1 MNTNLSR
8 AANGFLLDLVMELK
22 NGFIRRCDK
31 MGLNSDDIA
40 MLRDMTVEDIHYI
53 INSEVSVLTF
63 AINQDNLSRLV
74 IQARLEQT
82 RKQRIDRAL
91 ALGGSIKLM
100 EHFFGLMS
108 NDVAARRRIAG
119 IKIRAGRGSV
129 LSDEQ
134 STELW
139 EIWAAND
146 SKTLR
151 SETDEGLDLM
161 LLAAEQM
168 DISLTA
174 VWNTVLRWESE
185 NLTVATRRR
194 A

>member
-31 MGLNSDDIA
+31 MGLTSEEIA
-40 MLRDMTVEDIHYI
+40 TLKDMTIEDIHYI
-53 INSEVSVLTF
+53 INSEVSVLSF
-63 AINQDNLSRLV
+63 QINQDNLARLMT
-74 IQARLEQT
+74 QAREEQN

-100 EHFFGLMS
+100 EHYFGLMS

-119 IKIRAGRGSV
+119 IKVRAGRGTV
-129 LSDEQ
+129 LSDEE
-134 STELW
+134 SAELW
-139 EIWAAND
+139 EIWATND

-151 SETDEGLDLM
+151 CETDEGLDLM

-174 VWNTVLRWESE
+174 VWNTILKWESE
-185 NLTVATRRR
+185 NLTAATRRR

>member
-31 MGLNSDDIA
+31 MGLTSEEIA
-40 MLRDMTVEDIHYI
+40 TLKDMTIEDIHYI
-53 INSEVSVLTF
+53 INSEVSVLSF
-63 AINQDNLSRLV
+63 QINQDNLARLMT
-74 IQARLEQT
+74 QAREEQT

-100 EHFFGLMS
+100 EHFFGLIS

-119 IKIRAGRGSV
+119 IKVRAGRGTV

-174 VWNTVLRWESE
+174 VWNAVLKWESE
-185 NLTVATRRR
+185 NLTAATRRR

>member
-31 MGLNSDDIA
+31 MGLTPEEIA
-40 MLRDMTVEDIHYI
+40 TLKDMTIEDIHYI
-53 INSEVSVLTF
+53 INSEVSVLSF
-63 AINQDNLSRLV
+63 QINQDNLARLMT
-74 IQARLEQT
+74 QAREEQT

-100 EHFFGLMS
+100 EHYFGLMS
-108 NDVAARRRIAG
+108 NDVAAQRRIAG
-119 IKIRAGRGSV
+119 IKVRAGRGTV

-134 STELW
+134 STKLW
-139 EIWAAND
+139 EIWASAD
-146 SKTLR
+146 STPLR
-151 SETDEGLDLM
+151 CETEEGLDLM
-161 LLAAEQM
+161 LLAAEQL

-174 VWNTVLRWESE
+174 VWNTILKWESE
-185 NLTVATRRR
+185 NLTAATRRR

>member
-1 MNTNLSR
+1 MNTNLAR

-31 MGLNSDDIA
+31 MGLTSEEIA
-40 MLRDMTVEDIHYI
+40 TLKDVTIEDIHYI
-53 INSEVSVLTF
+53 VNSEVSVLSF
-63 AINQDNLSRLV
+63 QINQDNLARL
-74 IQARLEQT
+74 ITQARDDQT

-119 IKIRAGRGSV
+119 IKVRAGRGTV
-129 LSDEQ
+129 LSEEQ

-146 SKTLR
+146 SKTPR

-174 VWNTVLRWESE
+174 VWNTVLKWESE
-185 NLTVATRRR
+185 HLTAATRRR

>member
-31 MGLNSDDIA
+31 MGLTSEEIA
-40 MLRDMTVEDIHYI
+40 TLKDMTIEDIHYI
-53 INSEVSVLTF
+53 INSEVSVLSF
-63 AINQDNLSRLV
+63 QINQDNLARLMT
-74 IQARLEQT
+74 QAREEQT

-119 IKIRAGRGSV
+119 IKVRAGRGTV
-129 LSDEQ
+129 LSDKQ

-146 SKTLR
+146 NKALR

-185 NLTVATRRR
+185 NLTAATRRR

>member
-31 MGLNSDDIA
+31 MGLNSDDVA

-63 AINQDNLSRLV
+63 AINQDNLARLV

-100 EHFFGLMS
+100 EHFFGLIS

-174 VWNTVLRWESE
+174 VWNTVLRWEND
-185 NLTVATRRR
+185 NLTAATNRR

>member
-31 MGLNSDDIA
+31 MGLTSEEIA
-40 MLRDMTVEDIHYI
+40 TLKDMTIEDIHYI
-53 INSEVSVLTF
+53 INSEVSVLSF
-63 AINQDNLSRLV
+63 QINQENLARLMS
-74 IQARLEQT
+74 QAREEQT

-100 EHFFGLMS
+100 EHYFGLMS

-119 IKIRAGRGSV
+119 IKVRAGRGTV

-134 STELW
+134 SAELW
-139 EIWAAND
+139 EIWATND

-151 SETDEGLDLM
+151 CETDEGLDLM

-174 VWNTVLRWESE
+174 IWNTILKWESE
-185 NLTVATRRR
+185 NLTAATRRR

>member
-31 MGLNSDDIA
+31 MGLTSEEIA
-40 MLRDMTVEDIHYI
+40 TLKDMTIEDIHYI
-53 INSEVSVLTF
+53 INSEVSVLSF
-63 AINQDNLSRLV
+63 QINQDNLARLMT
-74 IQARLEQT
+74 QAREEQT

-119 IKIRAGRGSV
+119 IKVRAGRGTV

-174 VWNTVLRWESE
+174 VWNTVLKWESE

>member
-8 AANGFLLDLVMELK
+8 AANGFLLDLVLELK

-74 IQARLEQT
+74 MQARLEQT
-82 RKQRIDRAL
+82 RKLRIDRAL

-129 LSDEQ
+129 LNDDQ
-134 STELW
+134 SKELW
-139 EIWAAND
+139 EIWAAD
-146 SKTLR
+146 ESKTFH

-174 VWNTVLRWESE
+174 VWNTVLRWEND
-185 NLTVATRRR
+185 NLTAATRRR

>member
-31 MGLNSDDIA
+31 MGLTSEEIA
-40 MLRDMTVEDIHYI
+40 TLKDMTIEDIHYI
-53 INSEVSVLTF
+53 INSEVSVLSF
-63 AINQDNLSRLV
+63 QINQDNLARLMT
-74 IQARLEQT
+74 QAREEQT

-108 NDVAARRRIAG
+108 SDVAARRRIAG
-119 IKIRAGRGSV
+119 IKVRAGRGTV

-146 SKTLR
+146 NKTLR
-151 SETDEGLDLM
+151 SESDEGLDLM

-174 VWNTVLRWESE
+174 VWNTVLRWENE
-185 NLTVATRRR
+185 NLTAATRKR

>member
-63 AINQDNLSRLV
+63 AIDQDNLARLV
-74 IQARLEQT
+74 MQARLEQT

>member
-31 MGLNSDDIA
+31 MGLTSEEIA
-40 MLRDMTVEDIHYI
+40 TLKDVTIEDIHYI
-53 INSEVSVLTF
+53 VNSEVSVLSF
-63 AINQDNLSRLV
+63 QINQDNLARLMT
-74 IQARLEQT
+74 QAREDQT

-119 IKIRAGRGSV
+119 IKVRAGRGIV
-129 LSDEQ
+129 LSEEQ

-139 EIWAAND
+139 EIWAEND
-146 SKTLR
+146 SQTLR

-174 VWNTVLRWESE
+174 VWNTVLKWESE
-185 NLTVATRRR
+185 HLTAATRRR

>member
-1 MNTNLSR
+1 
-8 AANGFLLDLVMELK
+8 
-22 NGFIRRCDK
+22 
-31 MGLNSDDIA
+31 
-40 MLRDMTVEDIHYI
+40 MTIEDIHYI
-53 INSEVSVLTF
+53 INSEVSVLSF
-63 AINQDNLSRLV
+63 QINQDNLARLMT
-74 IQARLEQT
+74 QAREEQT

-119 IKIRAGRGSV
+119 IKVRAGRGTV

-139 EIWAAND
+139 EIWATND
-146 SKTLR
+146 NKTLR
-151 SETDEGLDLM
+151 SDSDEGLDLM

-174 VWNTVLRWESE
+174 VWNTVLRWENE
-185 NLTVATRRR
+185 NLTAATRRR

>member
-31 MGLNSDDIA
+31 MGLTSEEIA
-40 MLRDMTVEDIHYI
+40 TLKDVTIEDIHYI
-53 INSEVSVLTF
+53 VNSEVSVLSF
-63 AINQDNLSRLV
+63 QINQDNLARLMT
-74 IQARLEQT
+74 QAREEQM

-119 IKIRAGRGSV
+119 IKVRAGRGIV
-129 LSDEQ
+129 LSEEQ

-174 VWNTVLRWESE
+174 VWNTVLKWESE
-185 NLTVATRRR
+185 HLTAATRRR

>member
-22 NGFIRRCDK
+22 NGFVRRCDK
-31 MGLNSDDIA
+31 MGLTSEEISTLKDVTI
-40 MLRDMTVEDIHYI
+40 EDIHYI
-53 INSEVSVLTF
+53 VNSEVSVLSF
-63 AINQDNLSRLV
+63 QINQDNLARLMT
-74 IQARLEQT
+74 QAREEQT

-119 IKIRAGRGSV
+119 IKVRAGRGTV
-129 LSDEQ
+129 LSEEQ

-146 SKTLR
+146 SQTLR

-174 VWNTVLRWESE
+174 VWNTVLKWESE
-185 NLTVATRRR
+185 HLTAATRRR

>member
-63 AINQDNLSRLV
+63 AINQDNLARLV
-74 IQARLEQT
+74 MQARIEQT

-119 IKIRAGRGSV
+119 IKVRAGRGAV

-134 STELW
+134 SAELW
-139 EIWAAND
+139 NLWAAGDNP
-146 SKTLR
+146 TLR
-151 SETDEGLDLM
+151 CETDEGLDFM
-161 LLAAEQM
+161 LLAAEQL
-168 DISLTA
+168 DLSLTA
-174 VWNTVLRWESE
+174 VWNTVLRWENE
-185 NLTVATRRR
+185 NLTAATRKR